1 MAFLRTS
8 GRSEITNSNFL
19 TSDRYDDLRIADKM
33 ILQDAE
39 LIDDVW
45 CTFTSSRCLQHA
57 DQKVLAIFAGESIRK
72 LLRASRHLAFQLADG
87 LSEATARIESHALNL
102 LDRPQ
107 TIDPRGQAKRPFGFR
122 LALLHWKIRCME
134 YLHLQ
139 LRDFWQGWKATADQ
153 VGSHIYRRQQPAH
166 VALEPLQGHLLVG
179 HSGGEQHDLSVI
191 RTDLHL
197 LFSDNVAQHAD
208 TQLLKPSLD
217 RHLIIWRYKPHHMA
231 NSFPYVARIVG
242 STAACRL
249 RIDTNF
255 CQ

>member
-72 LLRASRHLAFQLADG
+72 LLRASRHLVFQVANR
-87 LSEATARIESHALNL
+87 LSKPTARIESHALNL
-102 LDRPQ
+102 LNRPQ
-107 TIDPRGQAKRPFGFR
+107 AIDPHGQAKCLFGLR
-122 LALLHWKIRCME
+122 LALLHRKIRRVE

-139 LRDFWQGWKATADQ
+139 LRDF
-153 VGSHIYRRQQPAH
+153 
-166 VALEPLQGHLLVG
+166 
-179 HSGGEQHDLSVI
+179 
-191 RTDLHL
+191 
-197 LFSDNVAQHAD
+197 
-208 TQLLKPSLD
+208 
-217 RHLIIWRYKPHHMA
+217 
-231 NSFPYVARIVG
+231 
-242 STAACRL
+242 
-249 RIDTNF
+249 
-255 CQ
+255 